1 MAHEV
6 VLANVLEP
14 ANHTRRFCLVKPSG
28 DRVPAGS
35 YEAQF
40 LAEVVMLFAAVAR
53 HNPLSGLK
61 Q

>member
-1 MAHEV
+1 MRLF
-6 VLANVLEP
+6 LANPNLQIIRD
-14 ANHTRRFCLVKPSG
+14 ASAWVKPRG
-28 DRVPAGS
+28 VRVPAGS